1 MNKINIKRKKEISL
15 ISNII
20 GIIKEEIQKL

>member
-1 MNKINIKRKKEISL
+1 MNKIIIKRKKEISL

-20 GIIKEEIQKL
+20 GITKEEIQIL

>member
-20 GIIKEEIQKL
+20 GITKEEIQKL